1 MRISMKFYILGT
13 ICFTVK
19 SMAHTLD
26 PKATKPIHLEPLD
39 LKKLQQKCL
48 KDYLK
53 DIADAEKVSIIFDF
67 KFQRIASGQVYRE
80 LSASSRQDLGCSGTV
95 G

>member
-1 MRISMKFYILGT
+1 
-13 ICFTVK
+13 
-19 SMAHTLD
+19 MAHTLD

-67 KFQRIASGQVYRE
+67 KFQRIASGQVHRE
-80 LSASSRQDLGCSGTV
+80 LSASSRQDLGRSGTV

>member
-1 MRISMKFYILGT
+1 MLGT

-53 DIADAEKVSIIFDF
+53 DIADAEKVC
-67 KFQRIASGQVYRE
+67 YR
-80 LSASSRQDLGCSGTV
+80 L
-95 G
+95 